1 MRFEFAVEQRGIKD
15 RAAEFA
21 DREISPHAVELE
33 EEPGGVAGSR
43 PVVG

>member
-1 MRFEFAVEQRGIKD
+1 MRFEFAVEQWGIKD

-21 DREISPHAVELE
+21 GREISLHATELK
-33 EEPGGVAGSR
+33 EEPGSVAGSR